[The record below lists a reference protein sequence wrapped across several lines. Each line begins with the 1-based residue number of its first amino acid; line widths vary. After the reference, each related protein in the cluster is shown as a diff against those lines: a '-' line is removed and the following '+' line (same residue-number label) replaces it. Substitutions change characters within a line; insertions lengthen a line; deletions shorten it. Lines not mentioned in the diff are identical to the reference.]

1 MPLRACIQW
10 SEGYDHIQFLV
21 CIVVRSLLKHTI
33 GAVLL
38 AALMPVFGHA
48 QSVAKSV
55 DALKIKGAITIDGK
69 LDEPAWRNAA
79 KATGF
84 TQFAPV
90 PGEPCTQR
98 TEVSILYS
106 DDAIYVGAMMYDDHP
121 DSILKQLS
129 ARDDDGGN
137 ADEFAV
143 IFDTYLDHQNAT
155 QFAVTAAGVQVD
167 AILKFDAGD
176 VSWNAPW
183 YSKARI
189 TNKGWCVEMK
199 IPYSALRF
207 PERDVQ
213 QWGVNF
219 YRGIRRNRERSC
231 WNPVQPTVANGIAQA
246 GVLNGIQGI
255 KSPVRLS
262 LLPYI
267 SAYTQN
273 YAGSNTNALD
283 GGMDIKYGINESFT
297 LDMTLVPDF
306 GQTIFDNKVLNLSPI
321 EVRYNDNRYFFTE
334 GLDLFNKDDLFYT
347 RRVGGTPVNSSA
359 PAGIGTNDTIVSD
372 PATTRLY
379 NATKISGRT
388 KGNLGIG
395 FFNAVSAPAYATV
408 EDTVTHTTRSLQAAP
423 LTNYNVIV
431 LDQALKNNSYISL
444 INTNVWRKENSYNAD
459 VTGLLFK
466 FDNSANTYG
475 ISGSSDLSQIYA
487 AGSPDLG
494 YRYYLNF
501 GKIAGNYTWAISTR
515 SISDHFNP
523 NDLGYLDR
531 NNITY
536 YLLDEYYNI
545 YTPIG
550 KIVSAYNHVGVD
562 CYRVFN
568 PDVFQQAD
576 IFGSHNVTLR
586 NYLTVGVYWTLQP
599 LTNYDYNEP
608 RTFGRYYVYPK
619 NYTAGG
625 FYSSDYRKKFALDLQ
640 LTNRWFSE
648 RNRNTFSWSIAPRY
662 RFNDKFSMVYSLSG
676 QYAKD
681 DAGYVDNLNGDIY
694 FGIRNVNTITNALDA
709 AYIFTNKMS
718 LKLDARHYWSEPD
731 YSEYDL
737 LGDDGK
743 LSSSTYNTNH
753 NINFNSFNVYTSFV
767 WQFKPGSEM
776 SVVYQNSIYSS
787 GDNII
792 SNYFTDVNNMFQ
804 SPQTNSLSVK
814 VVYYLD
820 YLSIRDAFKKN
831 S

>member
-38 AALMPVFGHA
+38 AALMPVYGHA

-820 YLSIRDAFKKN
+820 YLSIRDVFKKN

>member
-1 MPLRACIQW
+1 MLLAVLP
-10 SEGYDHIQFLV
+10 GHIHAQA
-21 CIVVRSLLKHTI
+21 VVRLLN
-33 GAVLL
+33 A
-38 AALMPVFGHA
+38 
-48 QSVAKSV
+48 S
-55 DALKIKGAITIDGK
+55 KIQEEISIDGK
-69 LDEPAWRNAA
+69 LDEPAWKAA
-79 KATGF
+79 GKAVCF
-84 TQFAPV
+84 TQFAPI
-90 PGEPCTQR
+90 PGEPATQR
-98 TEVSILYS
+98 TEVSILYN
-106 DDAIYVGAMMYDDHP
+106 DDAIYVGAMLYDEHP

-137 ADEFAV
+137 ADEFGV
-143 IFDTYLDHQNAT
+143 VFDTYLDHQNAT
-155 QFAVTAAGVQVD
+155 EFAVTAAGVQVD
-167 AILKFDAGD
+167 AVIKFDAGD

-183 YSKARI
+183 YSKTRI
-189 TNKGWCVEMK
+189 TDKGWCVEIK

-207 PERDVQ
+207 PKKDVQ

-219 YRGIRRNRERSC
+219 FRGIRRNRERDY
-231 WNPVQPTVANGIAQA
+231 WNPLLPTITNAEAQE

-255 KSPVRLS
+255 ISPIRLS
-262 LLPYI
+262 LLPYV

-273 YAGSNTNALD
+273 YSGTNTNSLD

-306 GQTIFDNKVLNLSPI
+306 GQTIFDNRVLNLSPI

-347 RRVGGTPVNSSA
+347 RRVGGTPVNTAA

-408 EDTVTHTTRSLQAAP
+408 EDTVTHATRSLQAAP

-444 INTNVWRKENSYNAD
+444 INTNVWRQQNSYNAD

-466 FDNSANTYG
+466 FANTLNTYG
-475 ISGSSDLSQIYA
+475 VSGSTDMSQIYA
-487 AGSPDLG
+487 TGKPDLG

-501 GKIAGNYTWAISTR
+501 GKISGNYTWALSTK
-515 SISDHFNP
+515 SISDGFNP

-545 YTPIG
+545 YTPVG

-576 IFGSHNVTLR
+576 IFGSHNVTLL
-586 NYLTVGVYWTLQP
+586 NYLTVGFYWTLQP

-608 RTFGRYYVYPK
+608 RTVGRYYVYPK
-619 NYTAGG
+619 NYTVGG

-640 LTNRWFSE
+640 LNNRWFSE
-648 RNRNTFSWSIAPRY
+648 RNRNTYSWSISPRY
-662 RFNDKFSMVYSLSG
+662 RFTDKFSMVYSLSG
-676 QYAKD
+676 QYAQD
-681 DAGYVDNLNGDIY
+681 DVGYVDNVNGDIY
-694 FGIRNVNTITNALDA
+694 FGVRNVNTITNTLDA
-709 AYIFTNKMS
+709 AYIFTNTMS

-731 YSEYDL
+731 YSQYDL

-743 LSSSTYNTNH
+743 LSSSSYNTNH

-792 SNYFTDVNNMFQ
+792 SNYFSDVNNMFQ

-820 YLSIRDAFKKN
+820 YLGLRDAFRKD